1 MSKIES
7 VSIPVSNIKR
17 SIQWY
22 RDNFEC
28 ELISENK
35 ISASLQFENIKLVL
49 LLPIEEPPHLTIET
63 SDLRTHVNGQLEHDG
78 HGNFVKI
85 IKEKPK

>member
-22 RDNFEC
+22 KENFKC
-28 ELISENK
+28 ELISESK
-35 ISASLQFENIKLVL
+35 ISASLQFENIKLV
-49 LLPIEEPPHLTIET
+49 
-63 SDLRTHVNGQLEHDG
+63 
-78 HGNFVKI
+78 
-85 IKEKPK
+85 

>member
-7 VSIPVSNIKR
+7 VSIAVSNIKR

-22 RDNFEC
+22 KENFKC
-28 ELISENK
+28 ELISESK

-63 SDLRTHVNGQLEHDG
+63 SDLGTHVNGQLEHDG
-78 HGNFVKI
+78 HGNFIKI
-85 IKEKPK
+85 IKKK